1 MFFAFKINRGRTL
14 LRVLGIFLL
23 SALLAPSITYAG
35 YDDGARYAFTAS
47 PEERSIYV
55 IDLHKK
61 QQVDTIQLDSV
72 PQMISASENLKAL
85 IVASPSVKGLILI
98 DLMSDKLNQYSY
110 PLDLSPD
117 AIYVSPIGTV
127 AIYDRKQQILEV
139 HAVKRR
145 QVLMR
150 AENIRSSGPFTFN
163 LDGSTLYW
171 VDQQAGAINAI
182 DLWSKRQTL
191 TLSSQQGALSAL
203 TRSTDGLLGFISVSR
218 ENKVK
223 VIDLRRFKQL
233 AEIRVGSDPGRPW
246 GTADGAYMLIPNSGD
261 GSVTAISTS
270 TLRALYTI
278 DTVASPMAIN
288 PGWLDTTAAVIGEG
302 GEIAFIDVVEGAV
315 RETYNLK
322 SAPHQGVV
330 TSDSKTLAVPVADKG
345 AISFF
350 DMRERSLTHQ
360 ISGLPNDI
368 GTATVAVS
376 NNLCH

>member
-1 MFFAFKINRGRTL
+1 
-14 LRVLGIFLL
+14 
-23 SALLAPSITYAG
+23 
-35 YDDGARYAFTAS
+35 
-47 PEERSIYV
+47 
-55 IDLHKK
+55 
-61 QQVDTIQLDSV
+61 
-72 PQMISASENLKAL
+72 
-85 IVASPSVKGLILI
+85 
-98 DLMSDKLNQYSY
+98 
-110 PLDLSPD
+110 
-117 AIYVSPIGTV
+117 
-127 AIYDRKQQILEV
+127 
-139 HAVKRR
+139 
-145 QVLMR
+145 MR

-171 VDQQAGAINAI
+171 VDQKAGAINAI

-203 TRSTDGLLGFISVSR
+203 TRSTDGLLGFISVSQ

-315 RETYNLK
+315 RQTYNLN

-350 DMRERSLTHQ
+350 DMRKRSLTHQ